1 MGDPLS
7 VTASIIAVLQI
18 TGEVYKY
25 GLDFAE
31 APKAILSLKGEVG
44 SLRHLLER
52 LKNRCDNAQR
62 QKPPPTWLQ
71 GLWEVRHA
79 PDTNGYEYGGFVWEL
94 QKAVQE
100 AMARLLPN
108 KEWKKKEA
116 YQRITWHFRKE
127 KIDEIQNT
135 INRYLNAINVI
146 LTLKDDETIGEMRD
160 LVKEGN
166 EYNRFQ
172 FTHVNVQLTHMNDH
186 MSALE
191 KRQNEEEEKRRKE
204 KEEAEREEITN
215 WLSPFSFIAKQDEL
229 LDKSFTDVGE
239 FLWSDQRFQAWAEGR
254 PWSLWGVGDLGVG
267 KTVLSSILAHHL
279 AQQSSPGSFPPLILS
294 IYLDYKYSQIQT
306 VEHLVGSLLQ
316 QLLQLNE
323 SLALPD
329 ELKTVHKKAKRLGEK
344 SNLHY
349 EKVRRVLTD
358 ELKRFDRIYLIVDG
372 FDELAPNDRSKLL
385 QELRNLKP
393 NEVSILL
400 TSRRFSD
407 ETGIYSCRR
416 CLREGLKLVF
426 HCSICG
432 MGQFDICYDC
442 RKEGLWCDDGSHELA
457 EPYKVVEVPVK
468 FPDRDIERF
477 VKREIGVEVEN
488 SKVELTDERDMA
500 VNPMTTPLQDF
511 FHVDPNLP
519 GQIITEVTN
528 KAAGRFLYARL
539 YLDALNQSPNKVV
552 LKKVLRTF
560 PETTDE
566 IYKEAMQ
573 RIQKQE
579 LPSRSRGFRVL
590 GILTQARKTLGLG
603 ELKHALAV
611 LTLDEDGGEDDHS
624 ENDLKDGMDETK
636 TILGS
641 TSSLVVFEANQASLV
656 HKSLEEY
663 LMQEKNSSKWL
674 PNAHFDLARACMLYL
689 QLVLP
694 SKDCQDDYYTSK
706 NAKFPFLQYAS
717 QYWGDHIRYASQNPE
732 HATYLQ
738 DKALRLL
745 GDRQRM
751 NACMQTA
758 WVTNPGGTDTW
769 DVWKG
774 VDRLHICAR
783 FGLCSVLSEMDPEPG
798 TVDKEEPKYFQ
809 TPLMYACRQGHF
821 EVVDFLLRRGAS
833 QKKISARGRTAL
845 FEAILGHHSRSG
857 VKTSGA
863 LSRHAKVV
871 ELLVL
876 EMPGDLDINMTH
888 SQDHG
893 RTALMLAA
901 QKGHLEMIDIL
912 LKHPSIGIDMQDAY
926 GATAI
931 LLAVREGH
939 FDIVERLLK
948 ANTNIEI
955 VDFQV
960 GRSALRCAAER
971 DSAKIVALLLRHNAD
986 PSVKDREGGT
996 AILRAVNRGAAH
1008 VLEEMMNHNVDIEC
1022 VDEDGQSLLHGA
1034 ARNGYDNIA
1043 RMLLNEKIL
1052 SVDVKDKCSMTP
1064 LHDAS
1069 RYGKVAVAAVLLE
1082 NEADA
1087 SLEDQFGRTPF
1098 VVAWQ
1103 YGREDIMR
1111 MLTTGLQQQSPIPL
1125 DDANLPLWAMA
1136 RRGLTDLLAAAI
1148 ESRAQ
1153 NLHILE
1159 PYSEKSPLHCA
1170 IEANEPAILDI
1181 LLRSQDVLP
1190 LVNQRNHFGRT
1201 PLHIA
1206 AVLGDI
1212 LASQRLLSAGAD
1224 LDTKDRWNDP
1234 PIALAQANGHLDVI
1248 LVLIKADINNIAVD
1262 KREIDLKSLFFFA
1275 VEKGDVDAVERLIG
1289 VYGVDRSVQNSEG
1302 LRATKIAEAADDDEM
1317 VRVLVAAPTVYVG
1330 VGEEVNG
1337 RKGEAKTYA
1346 REMPFVPFRSRPI
1359 NLSG

>member
-31 APKAILSLKGEVG
+31 APKAILRLKGEVE
-44 SLRHLLER
+44 SLRHLLKR

-62 QKPPPTWLQ
+62 QKPPPIWLQ
-71 GLWEVRHA
+71 GLWEVRHS
-79 PDTNGYEYGGFVWEL
+79 PDKNGYEYGGFVWQLSE
-94 QKAVQE
+94 AVKE
-100 AMARLLPN
+100 AMGKLLPN
-108 KEWKKKEA
+108 KEWKRTEA
-116 YQRITWHFRKE
+116 YQRFTWHFKKE
-127 KIDEIQNT
+127 KIDEIHNT
-135 INRYLNAINVI
+135 INRYLNEINGV
-146 LTLKDDETIGEMRD
+146 LNLKDDEMIEETRD
-160 LVKEGN
+160 LVKEG
-166 EYNRFQ
+166 
-172 FTHVNVQLTHMNDH
+172 FTQVNDRL
-186 MSALE
+186 SAFE

-204 KEEAEREEITN
+204 KEEAEREVITN

-229 LDKSFTDVGE
+229 LDKSFTNVGE

-254 PWSLWGVGDLGVG
+254 PWYLWGVGDLGVG

-279 AQQSSPGSFPPLILS
+279 AQQSSPGSLPPVILS
-294 IYLDYKYSQIQT
+294 IYLDYKSSQIQT

-323 SLALPD
+323 SLALPN
-329 ELKTVHKKAKRLGEK
+329 ELKTVYKTAKRLGKK
-344 SNLHY
+344 SSSCY
-349 EKVRRVLTD
+349 KDVRRVLTD

-372 FDELAPNDRSKLL
+372 FDELVPYDRSRLL

-407 ETGIYSCRR
+407 EMGSYSCRR

-442 RKEGLWCDDGSHELA
+442 RKEGLSCDDEAHELA

-468 FPDRDIERF
+468 FPDGDIEKF
-477 VKREIGVEVEN
+477 VRKEIGVEVEYG
-488 SKVELTDERDMA
+488 KVVLIDERDTA
-500 VNPMTTPLQDF
+500 VSPMTTPFQDF
-511 FHVDPNLP
+511 FHKDPSLP
-519 GQIITEVTN
+519 GQIITEVTK

-539 YLDALNQSPNKVV
+539 YLDALKTSLNRRM
-552 LKKVLRTF
+552 LKSMLRTL
-560 PETTDE
+560 PEKTDD
-566 IYKEAMQ
+566 IYGEAMQ
-573 RIQKQE
+573 RIQKQD
-579 LPSRSRGFRVL
+579 PPIRSLGFRVL
-590 GILTQARKTLGLG
+590 GILTHARKTLGLR

-611 LTLDEDGGEDDHS
+611 LTQEDGKEFDS
-624 ENDLKDGMDETK
+624 ENDLEDGTDETK

-641 TSSLVVFEANQASLV
+641 TSSLVVVEADQASLV

-663 LMQEKNSSKWL
+663 LLQENTSSKWV
-674 PNAHFDLARACMLYL
+674 PNAHFDLARACMFYL
-689 QLVLP
+689 QLLLP
-694 SKDCQDDYYTSK
+694 SKDYQDDYYISK
-706 NAKFPFLQYAS
+706 NTKFPFLQYAS
-717 QYWGDHIRYASQNPE
+717 QYWGDHIRDASQDPE
-732 HATYLQ
+732 HARELQ

-745 GDRQRM
+745 GDSQRM

-758 WVTNPGGTDTW
+758 WATNPGGTDTW

-774 VDRLHICAR
+774 VDRLQICAR

-857 VKTSGA
+857 AKTSGA

-888 SQDHG
+888 SQDHD

-912 LKHPSIGIDMQDAY
+912 LKHPSIGIDVQDAY

-939 FDIVERLLK
+939 SDIVERLLK
-948 ANTNIEI
+948 ANANIEI
-955 VDFQV
+955 VDFQE

-971 DSAKIVALLLRHNAD
+971 DSAKIVELLLRHSAD

-1008 VLEEMMNHNVDIEC
+1008 ALEEMMNHNVDIEC

-1034 ARNGYDNIA
+1034 ARNGYEKIA
-1043 RMLLNEKIL
+1043 RMLLNEKVL
-1052 SVDVKDKCSMTP
+1052 NVDVRDKCSMTP
-1064 LHDAS
+1064 MHDAS
-1069 RYGKVAVAAVLLE
+1069 RYGKAAVAAVLLE

-1098 VVAWQ
+1098 IVAWQ

-1111 MLTTGLQQQSPIPL
+1111 MLTTSLQQQSPIPL
-1125 DDANLPLWAMA
+1125 DNANLPLWAMA
-1136 RRGLTDLLAAAI
+1136 RRGLTELLAAAI
-1148 ESRAQ
+1148 ESRAHD
-1153 NLHILE
+1153 LHILE

-1181 LLRSQDVLP
+1181 LLRFQDVLP

-1234 PIALAQANGHLDVI
+1234 PITLAQANGHLDVM
-1248 LVLIKADINNIAVD
+1248 LVLIKADVNNIAVD

-1275 VEKGDVDAVERLIG
+1275 VEKGDVAAVERLIG
-1289 VYGVDRSVQNSEG
+1289 VYGVDRSAQNSEG
-1302 LRATKIAEAADDDEM
+1302 LRAIKIAEAADDDDM
-1317 VRVLVAAPTVYVG
+1317 VRLLVAAPTVYVG

-1337 RKGEAKTYA
+1337 RKGEVKTYG
-1346 REMPFVPFRSRPI
+1346 REMPFVPFRSRPVD
-1359 NLSG
+1359 LSG

>member
-31 APKAILSLKGEVG
+31 APKAILSLKGEVE

-52 LKNRCDNAQR
+52 LKNRCENAQC

-71 GLWEVRHA
+71 GLWEVRHT
-79 PDTNGYEYGGFVWEL
+79 PHNNGYEYGGFVWNL
-94 QKAVQE
+94 QE
-100 AMARLLPN
+100 AVKEAMGKLLPS
-108 KEWKKKEA
+108 KEWKKTEA
-116 YQRITWHFRKE
+116 YQRITWHFRKD
-127 KIDEIQNT
+127 KIDEIHNT

-146 LTLKDDETIGEMRD
+146 LALKDDETIGETRD

-166 EYNRFQ
+166 EYSRVQ
-172 FTHVNVQLTHMNDH
+172 FTQVNVQLTQVNDR
-186 MSALE
+186 MSAFE
-191 KRQNEEEEKRRKE
+191 KHQNEEEEKRRKE
-204 KEEAEREEITN
+204 KEEAEREEITK

-229 LDKSFTDVGE
+229 LDKSVKDVGE

-254 PWSLWGVGDLGVG
+254 PWYLWGVGDLGVG
-267 KTVLSSILAHHL
+267 KTVLSSILAHQL
-279 AQQSSPGSFPPLILS
+279 AQQGSPGSPLPLILS
-294 IYLDYKYSQIQT
+294 IYLDYKSSQIQT

-323 SLALPD
+323 SLTLPD
-329 ELKTVHKKAKRLGEK
+329 GLKTVHKTAKRLGKK
-344 SNLHY
+344 SSLCY
-349 EKVRRVLTD
+349 KDVRRVLTD

-372 FDELAPNDRSKLL
+372 FDELTPDYRSRLL

-400 TSRRFSD
+400 TSRKFSD
-407 ETGIYSCRR
+407 ETGSYSCRR

-442 RKEGLWCDDGSHELA
+442 RREGFWCDDEEHELA

-468 FPDRDIERF
+468 FPDGDIERF
-477 VKREIGVEVEN
+477 VRREIGVEVEH
-488 SKVELTDERDMA
+488 SKLVLTDERDTA
-500 VNPMTTPLQDF
+500 PNPVTTQLQDF
-511 FHVDPNLP
+511 FHGDPNLP
-519 GQIITEVTN
+519 GQIITEVTK

-539 YLDALNQSPNKVV
+539 YLDALKTSLNRRM
-552 LKKVLRTF
+552 LKNMLRTF
-560 PETTDE
+560 PETTGD
-566 IYKEAMQ
+566 IYREAMQ

-579 LPSRSRGFRVL
+579 LAIRSRGFRVL
-590 GILTQARKTLGLG
+590 GILTHARKTLGLG

-611 LTLDEDGGEDDHS
+611 LTQEEGDGEESDS
-624 ENDLKDGMDETK
+624 ENDLEDSMDETK

-641 TSSLVVFEANQASLV
+641 TSSLVVVEANQASLV

-663 LMQEKNSSKWL
+663 LLQETNSSKWL
-674 PNAHFDLARACMLYL
+674 PDAHFDLARACMFYL
-689 QLVLP
+689 KLVLP
-694 SKDCQDDYYTSK
+694 SKDCRDDYYISK

-717 QYWGDHIRYASQNPE
+717 QYWGDHIRDASQNPD
-732 HATYLQ
+732 HAIYLQ
-738 DKALRLL
+738 DEALRLL
-745 GDRQRM
+745 GDSQRM

-769 DVWKG
+769 DIWKG

-783 FGLCSVLSEMDPEPG
+783 FGLCSILSEMDLEPG
-798 TVDKEEPKYFQ
+798 TVDKEEPKYSQ

-821 EVVDFLLRRGAS
+821 EVVDLLLRRGAS
-833 QKKISARGRTAL
+833 QKKTSARGRTAL

-857 VKTSGA
+857 AKTSGT

-876 EMPGDLDINMTH
+876 KTPGDLDINMTH
-888 SQDHG
+888 SQAHD

-901 QKGHLEMIDIL
+901 HKGHLEMIEIL
-912 LKHPSIGIDMQDAY
+912 LKHPSIRIDVQDAY

-948 ANTNIEI
+948 ANANIEI

-960 GRSALRCAAER
+960 RRSALRCAAER

-986 PSVKDREGGT
+986 PNVKDREGGT
-996 AILRAVNRGAAH
+996 AILRAVNRGAAR

-1022 VDEDGQSLLHGA
+1022 IDEDGQSLLHGA
-1034 ARNGYDNIA
+1034 ARNGYEKIA
-1043 RMLLNEKIL
+1043 RMLLNEKRL
-1052 SVDVKDKCSMTP
+1052 SVDVRDKCSMTP

-1069 RYGKVAVAAVLLE
+1069 RYGKAAVAAVLLE

-1098 VVAWQ
+1098 IVAWQ
-1103 YGREDIMR
+1103 YGQEDIKR
-1111 MLTTGLQQQSPIPL
+1111 MLTTSLQQQSPIPL

-1148 ESRAQ
+1148 ESRAHD
-1153 NLHILE
+1153 LHILE

-1181 LLRSQDVLP
+1181 LLQSQDVLP

-1212 LASQRLLSAGAD
+1212 LASQRLLSAGAV
-1224 LDTKDRWNDP
+1224 LDTKDRWNDR
-1234 PIALAQANGHLDVI
+1234 PIALAQANGHLNVM
-1248 LVLIKADINNIAVD
+1248 LVLIKANVNNTAVD
-1262 KREIDLKSLFFFA
+1262 NREIDLEPLFFFA
-1275 VEKGDVDAVERLIG
+1275 VEKGDVNAVERLIR

-1302 LRATKIAEAADDDEM
+1302 LRAIKIAEAADDDEM
-1317 VRVLVAAPTVYVG
+1317 VRLLVAAPTVYVG
-1330 VGEEVNG
+1330 DGEEVNG
-1337 RKGEAKTYA
+1337 RKGEAKTYG
-1346 REMPFVPFRSRPI
+1346 REMPFVPFRSRPVD
-1359 NLSG
+1359 LSG

>member
-31 APKAILSLKGEVG
+31 APKAISSLKGEVE
-44 SLRHLLER
+44 SLQHLLKQLKER
-52 LKNRCDNAQR
+52 CERAQG
-62 QKPPPTWLQ
+62 QEPPPTWLQ
-71 GLWEVRHA
+71 GLWEVHHTRHK
-79 PDTNGYEYGGFVWEL
+79 NVYEYGGFVWQL
-94 QKAVQE
+94 QE
-100 AMARLLPN
+100 AINEAMGKLLPS
-108 KEWKKKEA
+108 KQWWKTQEYK
-116 YQRITWHFRKE
+116 RITWHFRKD
-127 KIDEIQNT
+127 KIDEIHNT
-135 INRYLNAINVI
+135 VNRYLNAINVI
-146 LTLKDDETIGEMRD
+146 LTLKDEDMIGETRD

-166 EYNRFQ
+166 EYSRVQ
-172 FTHVNVQLTHMNDH
+172 FTQLNDH
-186 MSALE
+186 ISALE
-191 KRQNEEEEKRRKE
+191 KHQNEEEEKRREE
-204 KEEAEREEITN
+204 KEEAQREEITN

-229 LDKSFTDVGE
+229 LDKSVKDVGE
-239 FLWSDQRFQAWAEGR
+239 FLWSDQRFQAWAEESR
-254 PWSLWGVGDLGVG
+254 PWYLWGVGELGVG
-267 KTVLSSILAHHL
+267 KTVLSSILAQRL
-279 AQQSSPGSFPPLILS
+279 AQQSSPGSLPPLILS
-294 IYLDYKYSQIQT
+294 IYLDYKSSQIQT

-329 ELKTVHKKAKRLGEK
+329 ELKTVHKKAKRLGKK
-344 SNLHY
+344 SSLCY
-349 EKVRRVLTD
+349 KDVRRVLTD

-372 FDELAPNDRSKLL
+372 FDEMMPNDRPRLL
-385 QELRNLKP
+385 QELGNLKP
-393 NEVSILL
+393 NKVSILL

-407 ETGIYSCRR
+407 ETGSYSCRR

-432 MGQFDICYDC
+432 MGEFDICYDC
-442 RKEGLWCDDGSHELA
+442 RREGFWCDDAAHKLA
-457 EPYKVVEVPVK
+457 EPYKVVEVPIK
-468 FPDRDIERF
+468 FPDGDIERF
-477 VKREIGVEVEN
+477 VRSVIGGEVED
-488 SKVELTDERDMA
+488 SKVVLTDERDTA
-500 VNPMTTPLQDF
+500 VNPVTTPLQDF
-511 FHVDPNLP
+511 LHGDPNLP

-560 PETTDE
+560 PERTDD

-579 LPSRSRGFRVL
+579 LANRSRAFRVL
-590 GILTQARKTLGLG
+590 GVMTQARKTLGLG

-611 LTLDEDGGEDDHS
+611 LTLEESGGEEYS
-624 ENDLKDGMDETK
+624 ENDLEDGMDETK

-641 TSSLVVFEANQASLV
+641 TSSLVVVEANQASLV

-663 LMQEKNSSKWL
+663 LLLEKNRSKWL
-674 PNAHFDLARACMLYL
+674 PDAHFDLARACVLYL

-694 SKDCQDDYYTSK
+694 SKKCQDDDYISK
-706 NAKFPFLQYAS
+706 NANFPFLQYAS
-717 QYWGDHIRYASQNPE
+717 QYWGDHIRDASQNPD
-732 HATYLQ
+732 HATCLQ
-738 DKALRLL
+738 DRALQLL
-745 GDRQRM
+745 GDPQRM
-751 NACMQTA
+751 DACMQAA
-758 WVTNPGGTDTW
+758 WVTNPGGIDTW

-783 FGLCSVLSEMDPEPG
+783 FGLYSVLSEMDPEPG
-798 TVDKEEPKYFQ
+798 TVDKEEPQYSQ
-809 TPLMYACRQGHF
+809 TPLMYACRQGHC
-821 EVVDFLLRRGAS
+821 EVVNFFLRRGAS

-857 VKTSGA
+857 AKKSGA

-888 SQDHG
+888 SQDHD

-901 QKGHLEMIDIL
+901 QKGHLEMIEIL
-912 LKHPSIGIDMQDAY
+912 LKHPSIGIDMRDAY

-931 LLAVREGH
+931 VLAVREGH
-939 FDIVERLLK
+939 IDIVERLLK
-948 ANTNIEI
+948 ANANIEL

-971 DSAKIVALLLRHNAD
+971 DNAKIVALLLRHNAD
-986 PSVKDREGGT
+986 PSVKDRQGGT
-996 AILRAVNRGAAH
+996 AALRAVNRGAAR
-1008 VLEEMMNHNVDIEC
+1008 VLEEMMNHDVDIEC

-1034 ARNGYDNIA
+1034 ARNGYVTIA
-1043 RMLLNEKIL
+1043 RMLLNEKVL
-1052 SVDVKDKCSMTP
+1052 SADVRDKCSMTP

-1069 RYGKVAVAAVLLE
+1069 RYGKAAVAAALLE
-1082 NEADA
+1082 NGADA

-1098 VVAWQ
+1098 IVAWQ

-1111 MLTTGLQQQSPIPL
+1111 MLTTASEQQSPIPL

-1148 ESRAQ
+1148 KYRARD
-1153 NLHILE
+1153 LHILE
-1159 PYSEKSPLHCA
+1159 PHSEKSPLHCA
-1170 IEANEPAILDI
+1170 IEDNEPAILDI
-1181 LLRSQDVLP
+1181 LLRSQEIFS

-1206 AVLGDI
+1206 AMLGDI

-1224 LDTKDRWNDP
+1224 LDTKDRWNDR
-1234 PIALAQANGHLDVI
+1234 PISLAQANGHLDVM
-1248 LVLIKADINNIAVD
+1248 LVLIKADVNNIAVN

-1289 VYGVDRSVQNSEG
+1289 VYEVDRSVQNSEG
-1302 LRATKIAEAADDDEM
+1302 MRAIKIAKAADDAEM
-1317 VRVLVAAPTVYVG
+1317 VGLLVAAPTVYVG
-1330 VGEEVNG
+1330 DGEGVSG
-1337 RKGEAKTYA
+1337 RKGEAKTYGS
-1346 REMPFVPFRSRPI
+1346 EMPFVPFRSRPVD
-1359 NLSG
+1359 LSG

>member
-1 MGDPLS
+1 MDPLS
-7 VTASIIAVLQI
+7 VTASIIAVLQM
-18 TGEVYKY
+18 TNEVVKY

-31 APKAILSLKGEVG
+31 APKALSDLKREFE
-44 SLRHLLER
+44 SLQYLLKQ
-52 LKNRCDNAQR
+52 LKIRCDKAQC
-62 QKPPPTWLQ
+62 QKPPPPWLQ
-71 GLWEVRHA
+71 GLWKVRHV
-79 PDTNGYEYGGFVWEL
+79 PDKNGYEYGGFVWQLSEAI
-94 QKAVQE
+94 KE
-100 AMARLLPN
+100 AMAKLLPS
-108 KEWKKKEA
+108 KEWKKTEA
-116 YQRITWHFRKE
+116 YQRITWHFKKE
-127 KIDEIQNT
+127 KFDEIHNS
-135 INRYLNAINVI
+135 ISRCLNAINFA
-146 LTLKDDETIGEMRD
+146 LTLKDEETIEETRD

-166 EYNRFQ
+166 EYNRVQ
-172 FTHVNVQLTHMNDH
+172 FTQLNVQFTELNGH
-186 MSALE
+186 MSAME
-191 KRQNEEEEKRRKE
+191 KRQNEEEETRRKE
-204 KEEAEREEITN
+204 KEEALREEITK

-267 KTVLSSILAHHL
+267 KTVLSSILAQHL
-279 AQQSSPGSFPPLILS
+279 ALQSSPGSVSPLILS
-294 IYLDYKYSQIQT
+294 VYLDYKSSRTQT
-306 VEHLVGSLLQ
+306 LEYLVGSLLQ

-323 SLALPD
+323 SLALDD
-329 ELKTVHKKAKRLGEK
+329 ELKTKHKKAKRYGEK
-344 SNLHY
+344 SSLYYNV
-349 EKVRRVLTD
+349 VRRVLTD

-372 FDELAPNDRSKLL
+372 FDELALDDRPGFLE
-385 QELRNLKP
+385 ELRNLKP

-400 TSRRFSD
+400 TCRKFSD
-407 ETGIYSCRR
+407 ETGSYSCRR
-416 CLREGLKLVF
+416 CLREDLKLVF

-442 RKEGLWCDDGSHELA
+442 RREGLWCDDRAHKLA
-457 EPYKVVEVPVK
+457 EPYNMVEVPVK
-468 FPDRDIERF
+468 FPDGDIERF
-477 VKREIGVEVEN
+477 VRREIGVEVEHG
-488 SKVELTDERDMA
+488 KVVLTDERDTA
-500 VNPMTTPLQDF
+500 VNPVTTRLQDLV
-511 FHVDPNLP
+511 HSDPNLP
-519 GQIITEVTN
+519 GQIISEVTKN
-528 KAAGRFLYARL
+528 AAGRFLYARL
-539 YLDALNQSPNKVV
+539 HLDALKTSLNKKM
-552 LKKVLRTF
+552 LKHRLRTF
-560 PETTDE
+560 PENTDD

-579 LPSRSRGFRVL
+579 EPIRSHGFRVL

-603 ELKHALAV
+603 ELKHALAI
-611 LTLDEDGGEDDHS
+611 LTQEESDGEESDS
-624 ENDLKDGMDETK
+624 ENDLEDSMDETK

-641 TSSLVVFEANQASLV
+641 TSSLVVTEANQASLV

-663 LMQEKNSSKWL
+663 LLQEKNSSKWL
-674 PNAHFDLARACMLYL
+674 PNAHFDLARACMFYL

-694 SKDCQDDYYTSK
+694 SKDCQDDYYISK

-717 QYWGDHIRYASQNPE
+717 QYWGDHIRDASQNPE
-732 HATYLQ
+732 HAIYLR
-738 DKALRLL
+738 DEAIRLL
-745 GDRQRM
+745 DDSRRM
-751 NACMQTA
+751 NACMQAA

-798 TVDKEEPKYFQ
+798 TVDKEEPKYSQ

-821 EVVDFLLRRGAS
+821 EVVDLLLRKGAS

-857 VKTSGA
+857 AKTSGA

-876 EMPGDLDINMTH
+876 KMPGDLDINMTH
-888 SQDHG
+888 SQDHD

-901 QKGHLEMIDIL
+901 QKGHFEMIEIL
-912 LKHPSIGIDMQDAY
+912 LKHTSIGINMQDAY

-948 ANTNIEI
+948 ANANIEI

-971 DSAKIVALLLRHNAD
+971 DSAEIVALLLKYNAD
-986 PSVKDREGGT
+986 PSVKDRERGT
-996 AILRAVNRGAAH
+996 AILRAVNRGAAR
-1008 VLEEMMNHNVDIEC
+1008 VLEEMMNHDVDIEC

-1034 ARNGYDNIA
+1034 ARNGYEKIA
-1043 RMLLNEKIL
+1043 RMLLNEKVL
-1052 SVDVKDKCSMTP
+1052 SVNVRDKCGMTP

-1069 RYGKVAVAAVLLE
+1069 RYGKAAVAAVLLA

-1098 VVAWQ
+1098 IVAWQ

-1111 MLTTGLQQQSPIPL
+1111 MLTAGLQQQSPIPL
-1125 DDANLPLWAMA
+1125 DDASLPLWAMA

-1153 NLHILE
+1153 DLRILE

-1181 LLRSQDVLP
+1181 LLQSQDVLP

-1224 LDTKDRWNDP
+1224 LDTKDRWDDR
-1234 PIALAQANGHLDVI
+1234 PIALAQASGHLDVM
-1248 LVLIKADINNIAVD
+1248 LVLIKADVNNIAVD
-1262 KREIDLKSLFFFA
+1262 KREIDLKTLFFFA

-1302 LRATKIAEAADDDEM
+1302 LRAINIAKAADDVEM
-1317 VRVLVAAPTVYVG
+1317 VRLLVATPTIYVG
-1330 VGEEVNG
+1330 DGEKVNG
-1337 RKGEAKTYA
+1337 RKGEAKRYGS
-1346 REMPFVPFRSRPI
+1346 EMPFVPFRSRPVD
-1359 NLSG
+1359 LSG

>member
-1 MGDPLS
+1 MDPLS
-7 VTASIIAVLQI
+7 ITASIIAVLQM
-18 TGEVYKY
+18 TSEVVKY
-25 GLDFAE
+25 GLDFAG
-31 APKAILSLKGEVG
+31 APKAILSLKGEVE
-44 SLRHLLER
+44 SLHHLLE
-52 LKNRCDNAQR
+52 LLQNRCERAQC
-62 QKPPPTWLQ
+62 QKPPPPWLRV
-71 GLWEVRHA
+71 LSEVQLKTA
-79 PDTNGYEYGGFVWEL
+79 VEEAFVKL
-94 QKAVQE
+94 N
-100 AMARLLPN
+100 PT
-108 KEWKKKEA
+108 KEWKKSEA
-116 YQRITWHFRKE
+116 YQRITWHSRKD
-127 KIDEIQNT
+127 KFDEIQNT
-135 INRYLNAINVI
+135 INRYLVKINVI
-146 LTLKDDETIGEMRD
+146 LTLKDDATIEETRD
-160 LVKEGN
+160 RVKEGN
-166 EYNRFQ
+166 EYNRHQ
-172 FTHVNVQLTHMNDH
+172 FTQLNVQVTQLNDH
-186 MSALE
+186 MTAFE
-191 KRQNEEEEKRRKE
+191 KHQNEEEEKRRQE

-254 PWSLWGVGDLGVG
+254 RPWYLWGVGDLGVG
-267 KTVLSSILAHHL
+267 KTVLASILAHHL
-279 AQQSSPGSFPPLILS
+279 ALQSSPGSIPPLILS
-294 IYLDYKYSQIQT
+294 VYLDYKSSQTQT

-329 ELKTVHKKAKRLGEK
+329 ELKAVHKTAKRLGKK
-344 SNLHY
+344 SSSCY
-349 EKVRRVLTD
+349 KDVRRVLTN

-372 FDELAPNDRSKLL
+372 FDELAPDDRPRFL

-407 ETGIYSCRR
+407 ETGSYSCRR

-442 RKEGLWCDDGSHELA
+442 RRQGFRCDDEAHELV

-468 FPDRDIERF
+468 FPDGDIQRF
-477 VKREIGVEVEN
+477 VTKEIGVEVEHG
-488 SKVELTDERDMA
+488 KVVLTDERDTA
-500 VNPMTTPLQDF
+500 VNPMTTPFQDF
-511 FHVDPNLP
+511 FHGDPSLP
-519 GQIITEVTN
+519 GQIITEVTK

-539 YLDALNQSPNKVV
+539 YLDALKTSLNRRM
-552 LKKVLRTF
+552 LKNMLRTF
-560 PETTDE
+560 PETTAD
-566 IYKEAMQ
+566 IYREAMQ
-573 RIQKQE
+573 RIQMQE
-579 LPSRSRGFRVL
+579 PPIRSRGFRVL
-590 GILTQARKTLGLG
+590 GILTHARKTLGLR

-611 LTLDEDGGEDDHS
+611 LTQEDGKEFDDSEKDLEDS
-624 ENDLKDGMDETK
+624 TDETK

-641 TSSLVVFEANQASLV
+641 TSSLVVVEANQASLV

-663 LMQEKNSSKWL
+663 LLQEKNSSKWL
-674 PNAHFDLARACMLYL
+674 PNAHFDLARACMFYL

-694 SKDCQDDYYTSK
+694 SKDCQDGDYNPK

-717 QYWGDHIRYASQNPE
+717 QYWGDHIRDASQDPE
-732 HATYLQ
+732 HARELQ

-745 GDRQRM
+745 GDSQRM

-758 WVTNPGGTDTW
+758 WFTNPGGIDTW

-783 FGLCSVLSEMDPEPG
+783 FGLCSVISEMDPEPG
-798 TVDKEEPKYFQ
+798 TVDKEEPKYSQ

-821 EVVDFLLRRGAS
+821 EVVELLLRKGAS

-857 VKTSGA
+857 AKTSGT

-888 SQDHG
+888 SQDHD

-901 QKGHLEMIDIL
+901 QKGHLEMIGIL
-912 LKHPSIGIDMQDAY
+912 LKHPSIGIDVQDAY
-926 GATAI
+926 GATAM

-939 FDIVERLLK
+939 CDIVERLLK
-948 ANTNIEI
+948 VNANIEI
-955 VDFQV
+955 VDFQE

-971 DSAKIVALLLRHNAD
+971 DSAKIVELLLRHNAD
-986 PSVKDREGGT
+986 PNVKDREGGT
-996 AILRAVNRGAAH
+996 AILRAVNRGAAR
-1008 VLEEMMNHNVDIEC
+1008 VLEEMMNQNVDIEC

-1043 RMLLNEKIL
+1043 RMLLNEKVL
-1052 SVDVKDKCSMTP
+1052 SVDVRDRSSMTP

-1069 RYGKVAVAAVLLE
+1069 RYGKAAVAAVLLE

-1087 SLEDQFGRTPF
+1087 SLEDHFGRTPF
-1098 VVAWQ
+1098 IVAWQ
-1103 YGREDIMR
+1103 YGKEDIMR
-1111 MLTTGLQQQSPIPL
+1111 MLAGTGLGQQSPIPL
-1125 DDANLPLWAMA
+1125 DDSNLPLWAMA

-1148 ESRAQ
+1148 KSRPQ
-1153 NLHILE
+1153 DLYILE

-1181 LLRSQDVLP
+1181 LLQSQDVLP

-1212 LASQRLLSAGAD
+1212 LASQRLISAGAD
-1224 LDTKDRWNDP
+1224 LNTKDRWNDR
-1234 PIALAQANGHLDVI
+1234 PIALAQANGHLDVM
-1248 LVLIKADINNIAVD
+1248 LVLIKADVNNFAVD
-1262 KREIDLKSLFFFA
+1262 KCEIDLKPLFFFA

-1289 VYGVDRSVQNSEG
+1289 VYGVDKSVQNSEG
-1302 LRATKIAEAADDDEM
+1302 LRAIKIAEAADDEEM
-1317 VRVLVAAPTVYVG
+1317 RLLVAAPTVYVG
-1330 VGEEVNG
+1330 IGEEVNG
-1337 RKGEAKTYA
+1337 RNGEAKTYG
-1346 REMPFVPFRSRPI
+1346 REMPFVPFRSRPV

>member
-1 MGDPLS
+1 MDPLS
-7 VTASIIAVLQI
+7 ITASIIAVLQI
-18 TGEVYKY
+18 TSEVVKY
-25 GLDFAE
+25 GLDFAG
-31 APKAILSLKGEVG
+31 APKEILDLKRQVESLH
-44 SLRHLLER
+44 HLLE
-52 LKNRCDNAQR
+52 LLEDRCNGAQC
-62 QKPPPTWLQ
+62 QDPPPPWLRV
-71 GLWEVRHA
+71 LSEVQLKTA
-79 PDTNGYEYGGFVWEL
+79 VEEAFVKL
-94 QKAVQE
+94 N
-100 AMARLLPN
+100 PN
-108 KEWKKKEA
+108 KEWKNTKA
-116 YQRITWHFRKE
+116 YQRITWHSRKD
-127 KIDEIQNT
+127 KINEIHNT
-135 INRYLNAINVI
+135 INRYVNEITLI
-146 LTLKDDETIGEMRD
+146 LTLKDGETIEETRD
-160 LVKEGN
+160 RVKEGN
-166 EYNRFQ
+166 EYNRHQ
-172 FTHVNVQLTHMNDH
+172 FTQLNVKVTLLNDN
-186 MSALE
+186 MTAFE
-191 KRQNEEEEKRRKE
+191 KHYNEDEENRRKE
-204 KEEAEREEITN
+204 KEEAQREEITN

-254 PWSLWGVGDLGVG
+254 PWYLWGVGVLGVG

-294 IYLDYKYSQIQT
+294 IYLDYKYSQTQT

-329 ELKTVHKKAKRLGEK
+329 KLKAVHKKAKRLGER
-344 SNLHY
+344 SSLHY
-349 EKVRRVLTD
+349 DKVRRVLTD
-358 ELKRFDRIYLIVDG
+358 ELKRFERIYLIVDG
-372 FDELAPNDRSKLL
+372 FDELALNDRPRLL

-393 NEVSILL
+393 NEVSILF
-400 TSRRFSD
+400 TSRKFSD
-407 ETGIYSCRR
+407 ETGSYSCRR

-442 RKEGLWCDDGSHELA
+442 RRQGFWCDDRAHELV
-457 EPYKVVEVPVK
+457 EPYKLVEVPVK
-468 FPDRDIERF
+468 FPDGDIQRF
-477 VKREIGVEVEN
+477 VTKEIGVEVEHG
-488 SKVELTDERDMA
+488 KVVLIDERETA
-500 VNPMTTPLQDF
+500 VNPMTTPFQDF
-511 FHVDPNLP
+511 FHRDPSLP
-519 GQIITEVTN
+519 GQIITEVTK
-528 KAAGRFLYARL
+528 KAAGRFLFARL
-539 YLDALNQSPNKVV
+539 YLDALKTSLNRRM
-552 LKKVLRTF
+552 LKSMLTTF
-560 PETTDE
+560 PDTTDG
-566 IYKEAMQ
+566 IYGEAMQ
-573 RIQKQE
+573 RIQKQDQ
-579 LPSRSRGFRVL
+579 PIRSLGFRVL
-590 GILTQARKTLGLG
+590 GILTHARKTLGLR

-611 LTLDEDGGEDDHS
+611 LTQEDGKEFDF
-624 ENDLKDGMDETK
+624 ENDLEDSTDETK

-641 TSSLVVFEANQASLV
+641 TSSLVVVETNQASLV

-663 LMQEKNSSKWL
+663 LLQEKNSSEWL
-674 PNAHFDLARACMLYL
+674 PNAHFDLARACMFYL

-694 SKDCQDDYYTSK
+694 SKDCQDDYYISK

-717 QYWGDHIRYASQNPE
+717 QYWGDHIRDASQNPE
-732 HATYLQ
+732 HASYLQ

-745 GDRQRM
+745 SDSRRM

-758 WVTNPGGTDTW
+758 WVTNPGGIDTW

-783 FGLCSVLSEMDPEPG
+783 FGLCSVISEMDPEPG
-798 TVDKEEPKYFQ
+798 TVDREEPKYSQ

-821 EVVDFLLRRGAS
+821 EVVDLLLRRGAS

-857 VKTSGA
+857 GKTSGA

-888 SQDHG
+888 SQDHY

-901 QKGHLEMIDIL
+901 QKGHLEMIEIL
-912 LKHPSIGIDMQDAY
+912 LKHPSIGIDVQDAY
-926 GATAI
+926 GATAM

-948 ANTNIEI
+948 ANANIEI
-955 VDFQV
+955 LDSQV
-960 GRSALRCAAER
+960 RHSALRCAAER
-971 DSAKIVALLLRHNAD
+971 DSAKIVELLLRHNAD
-986 PSVKDREGGT
+986 PGVKDREGGT
-996 AILRAVNRGAAH
+996 AILRAVNRGAAR

-1034 ARNGYDNIA
+1034 ARNGYEKIA
-1043 RMLLNEKIL
+1043 RMLLNEKVL
-1052 SVDVKDKCSMTP
+1052 SVDVRDKCSMTP

-1069 RYGKVAVAAVLLE
+1069 RYGKAAVAAVLLE

-1087 SLEDQFGRTPF
+1087 SLEDHFGRTPF
-1098 VVAWQ
+1098 IVAWQ
-1103 YGREDIMR
+1103 YGKEDIMR
-1111 MLTTGLQQQSPIPL
+1111 MLAGTGLEQQPSIPL
-1125 DDANLPLWAMA
+1125 DDSNLPLWAMA
-1136 RRGLTDLLAAAI
+1136 RRGLTNLLAAAVK
-1148 ESRAQ
+1148 SRPQ
-1153 NLHILE
+1153 DFYILE

-1181 LLRSQDVLP
+1181 LLQSQGVLP

-1224 LDTKDRWNDP
+1224 LDTKDRWNDR
-1234 PIALAQANGHLDVI
+1234 PIALAQSNGHLDVM
-1248 LVLIKADINNIAVD
+1248 LLLIKADVNNIAVD
-1262 KREIDLKSLFFFA
+1262 KREIDLKLLFFFA

-1302 LRATKIAEAADDDEM
+1302 LRAIKIAEAADDDEM
-1317 VRVLVAAPTVYVG
+1317 VRLLVAAPTIYVG
-1330 VGEEVNG
+1330 IGETVNG
-1337 RKGEAKTYA
+1337 RNGEARTHG
-1346 REMPFVPFRSRPI
+1346 REMPFVPFRSRPVD
-1359 NLSG
+1359 LSG

>member
-1 MGDPLS
+1 MDPLS

-18 TGEVYKY
+18 TGEVIKY
-25 GLDFAE
+25 GVDFAG
-31 APKAILSLKGEVG
+31 APKEIKSLNGEVK
-44 SLRHLLER
+44 SLHHLLEL
-52 LKNRCDNAQR
+52 LKNRCKDAQR
-62 QKPPPTWLQ
+62 QDPPPPWLRVL
-71 GLWEVRHA
+71 GEVQLKTA
-79 PDTNGYEYGGFVWEL
+79 VEEAFVKL
-94 QKAVQE
+94 NPKKQ
-100 AMARLLPN
+100 
-108 KEWKKKEA
+108 WKKTEA
-116 YQRITWHFRKE
+116 YQRITWHTKKD
-127 KIDEIQNT
+127 KIQEIRNT
-135 INRYLNAINVI
+135 INHFLTTINVI
-146 LTLKDDETIGEMRD
+146 LAIKDDQTIEETGD
-160 LVKEGN
+160 LVKGG
-166 EYNRFQ
+166 
-172 FTHVNVQLTHMNDH
+172 FTKMNDRL
-186 MSALE
+186 SAME
-191 KRQNEEEEKRRKE
+191 KRQNEEEETRRKE
-204 KEEAEREEITN
+204 KEEALREEIIK

-229 LDKSFTDVGE
+229 LDKSFADVGE

-254 PWSLWGVGDLGVG
+254 PWSLWGVGELGVG

-279 AQQSSPGSFPPLILS
+279 AQQSSPPLILS
-294 IYLDYKYSQIQT
+294 IYLDYKSSRTQT
-306 VEHLVGSLLQ
+306 VEDLVGSLLQ

-323 SLALPD
+323 WLAIPD
-329 ELKTVHKKAKRLGEK
+329 ELKAKHKKAKGLGEK
-344 SNLHY
+344 SSLY
-349 EKVRRVLTD
+349 YKFVRRVLTD

-372 FDELAPNDRSKLL
+372 FDELAPNNRPKFL

-400 TSRRFSD
+400 TSRKFSD
-407 ETGIYSCRR
+407 ETGSYSCRR
-416 CLREGLKLVF
+416 CLREDLTLVF

-442 RKEGLWCDDGSHELA
+442 KREGLWCDDRAHKLA
-457 EPYKVVEVPVK
+457 EPYMVVEVPVK
-468 FPDRDIERF
+468 FPDGDIQRF
-477 VKREIGVEVEN
+477 VTKEIGVEVEYGN
-488 SKVELTDERDMA
+488 VILTDERDTA
-500 VNPMTTPLQDF
+500 VNPMTTPFQDF
-511 FHVDPNLP
+511 FHGDPSLP
-519 GQIITEVTN
+519 GQIITEVTK

-539 YLDALNQSPNKVV
+539 YLDALKTSLNRRM
-552 LKKVLRTF
+552 LKTMLRTF
-560 PETTDE
+560 PETWDD
-566 IYKEAMQ
+566 IYREAME
-573 RIQKQE
+573 RIQKQDAVI
-579 LPSRSRGFRVL
+579 RSRGFRVL
-590 GILTQARKTLGLG
+590 GILAHARKTLGLR

-611 LTLDEDGGEDDHS
+611 LTQEDGQEFDS
-624 ENDLKDGMDETK
+624 ENDLEDSTDDTK

-641 TSSLVVFEANQASLV
+641 TSSLVVVEANQASLV

-663 LMQEKNSSKWL
+663 LLQEKNSSKWL
-674 PNAHFDLARACMLYL
+674 PDAHFDLARACMFYL
-689 QLVLP
+689 QLILP
-694 SKDCQDDYYTSK
+694 SKDCQDEYYISK

-717 QYWGDHIRYASQNPE
+717 QYWGDHIRDASQNPE
-732 HATYLQ
+732 HASYLQ

-745 GDRQRM
+745 GDSQRM

-798 TVDKEEPKYFQ
+798 TVDKEEPKYSQ

-821 EVVDFLLRRGAS
+821 EVVDLLLRKGAS
-833 QKKISARGRTAL
+833 QKKNSARGRTAL

-857 VKTSGA
+857 AKTSGA

-888 SQDHG
+888 SQDHD

-901 QKGHLEMIDIL
+901 QKGHLEMIEIL
-912 LKHPSIGIDMQDAY
+912 LKHPSISIDMRDVY

-948 ANTNIEI
+948 ADANIEI

-960 GRSALRCAAER
+960 RRSALRCAAER
-971 DSAKIVALLLRHNAD
+971 DSAEIVALLLRHNAD
-986 PSVKDREGGT
+986 RNFKDREGGT
-996 AILRAVNRGAAH
+996 AILRAVNRGAAR
-1008 VLEEMMNHNVDIEC
+1008 VLETMMDHNFDIEC
-1022 VDEDGQSLLHGA
+1022 TDEDGQSLLHGA

-1052 SVDVKDKCSMTP
+1052 SVDVRDKCSMTP

-1069 RYGKVAVAAVLLE
+1069 RYGKAAVAAVLLE

-1087 SLEDQFGRTPF
+1087 SLEDRFGRTPF
-1098 VVAWQ
+1098 IVAWQ

-1125 DDANLPLWAMA
+1125 DDANLPLWAMT

-1148 ESRAQ
+1148 KSRARD
-1153 NLHILE
+1153 LHILE
-1159 PYSEKSPLHCA
+1159 PYSENSPLHCA

-1181 LLRSQDVLP
+1181 LLQSQDVLP

-1224 LDTKDRWNDP
+1224 LDTKDRWNDR
-1234 PIALAQANGHLDVI
+1234 PIALAQANGHLDVM
-1248 LVLIKADINNIAVD
+1248 LVLIKADVNNIAVD
-1262 KREIDLKSLFFFA
+1262 KREIDLKTLFFFA

-1289 VYGVDRSVQNSEG
+1289 VYEVDRSVQNSEG
-1302 LRATKIAEAADDDEM
+1302 LRAIKIAEAADDVEM
-1317 VRVLVAAPTVYVG
+1317 VRLLVETPTIYVG
-1330 VGEEVNG
+1330 DGEKVNE
-1337 RKGEAKTYA
+1337 RKGEAKTHGS
-1346 REMPFVPFRSRPI
+1346 EMPFVPFRSRPVD
-1359 NLSG
+1359 LSG

>member
-31 APKAILSLKGEVG
+31 APKAILSLKGEVE

-52 LKNRCDNAQR
+52 LKKRCDDAQG
-62 QKPPPTWLQ
+62 QKPPPSWLQ
-71 GLWEVRHA
+71 GLWEVRHT
-79 PDTNGYEYGGFVWEL
+79 PHKNGYEYGGFVWQL
-94 QKAVQE
+94 QE
-100 AMARLLPN
+100 AVKEAMGKLLPS
-108 KEWKKKEA
+108 KEWKNTQA
-116 YQRITWHFRKE
+116 YQRITWHFRKD
-127 KIDEIQNT
+127 KIDEIHKT
-135 INRYLNAINVI
+135 INRYLNAISVI
-146 LTLKDDETIGEMRD
+146 LTLKDDETIGETRD

-166 EYNRFQ
+166 EYSRVQ
-172 FTHVNVQLTHMNDH
+172 FTQLNDH
-186 MSALE
+186 ISALE
-191 KRQNEEEEKRRKE
+191 RHQNEEEEKRRKE

-229 LDKSFTDVGE
+229 LDKSVKDVGE
-239 FLWSDQRFQAWAEGR
+239 FLWSDQRFQAWVEESR
-254 PWSLWGVGDLGVG
+254 PWYLWGVGELGVG
-267 KTVLSSILAHHL
+267 KTVLSSILAHRL
-279 AQQSSPGSFPPLILS
+279 AQQSSPGSPPPVILS
-294 IYLDYKYSQIQT
+294 IYLDYKSSQIQT

-329 ELKTVHKKAKRLGEK
+329 ELKTVHKRAKRLGKK
-344 SNLHY
+344 SSLCY
-349 EKVRRVLTD
+349 KDVRRVLTD

-372 FDELAPNDRSKLL
+372 FDEMVPNDRLRLL

-393 NEVSILL
+393 NMVSILL

-407 ETGIYSCRR
+407 ETGSYSCRR

-432 MGQFDICYDC
+432 MGEFDICYDC
-442 RKEGLWCDDGSHELA
+442 RGEGFWCDDAAHKLA
-457 EPYKVVEVPVK
+457 EPYKLVEVPIK
-468 FPDRDIERF
+468 FPDGDIERF
-477 VKREIGVEVEN
+477 VRSVIGGEVED
-488 SKVELTDERDMA
+488 SKVVLTDERDTA
-500 VNPMTTPLQDF
+500 VNPVTTRLQDLL
-511 FHVDPNLP
+511 HGDPNLP

-560 PETTDE
+560 PERTDD

-579 LPSRSRGFRVL
+579 LANRSRGFRAL
-590 GILTQARKTLGLG
+590 GIMTQARKTLELG

-611 LTLDEDGGEDDHS
+611 LTLEESGVKEYS
-624 ENDLKDGMDETK
+624 ENELEDGMDETK

-641 TSSLVVFEANQASLV
+641 TSSLVVVEANQASLV

-663 LMQEKNSSKWL
+663 LLQEKNRSKWL
-674 PNAHFDLARACMLYL
+674 PDAHFDLARACMLYL

-694 SKDCQDDYYTSK
+694 TKKCQDDYYTSK

-717 QYWGDHIRYASQNPE
+717 QYWGDHIRDASQNAD

-738 DKALRLL
+738 DKALQLL
-745 GDRQRM
+745 GDPQRM
-751 NACMQTA
+751 DACMQAA
-758 WVTNPGGTDTW
+758 WVTNPGGIDTW

-783 FGLCSVLSEMDPEPG
+783 FGLYSVLSEMDPEPG
-798 TVDKEEPKYFQ
+798 TVDKEEPKYSQ

-821 EVVDFLLRRGAS
+821 EVVNFFLRRGAS

-857 VKTSGA
+857 AKMSGA

-888 SQDHG
+888 SQDHD

-901 QKGHLEMIDIL
+901 QKGHLEMIEIL

-931 LLAVREGH
+931 VLAVREGH
-939 FDIVERLLK
+939 FDIIERLLK
-948 ANTNIEI
+948 ANANIEI

-996 AILRAVNRGAAH
+996 ATLRAVNRGAAR

-1034 ARNGYDNIA
+1034 ARNGYATIA
-1043 RMLLNEKIL
+1043 RMLLNEKVL
-1052 SVDVKDKCSMTP
+1052 TADVRDKCSMTP

-1069 RYGKVAVAAVLLE
+1069 RYGKAAVAAALLE
-1082 NEADA
+1082 NGADA

-1098 VVAWQ
+1098 IVAWQ

-1111 MLTTGLQQQSPIPL
+1111 MLTTASQQQSPISL

-1148 ESRAQ
+1148 KFRAQ
-1153 NLHILE
+1153 DLHILE

-1170 IEANEPAILDI
+1170 IEDNEPAILDI
-1181 LLRSQDVLP
+1181 LLRSQEAFP

-1206 AVLGDI
+1206 AMLGDI

-1224 LDTKDRWNDP
+1224 LDTKDRWNDR
-1234 PIALAQANGHLDVI
+1234 PISLAQANGHLDVM
-1248 LVLIKADINNIAVD
+1248 LVLIKADVNNIAVN

-1302 LRATKIAEAADDDEM
+1302 LRAIKIAKAADDVEM
-1317 VRVLVAAPTVYVG
+1317 VGLLVAAPTVYVG
-1330 VGEEVNG
+1330 DGEGLSG
-1337 RKGEAKTYA
+1337 RKGEAKTYGS
-1346 REMPFVPFRSRPI
+1346 EMPFVPFRSRPVD
-1359 NLSG
+1359 LSG